1 VKKFS
6 ILLSVFVVCLVIG
19 ATWYTGAADAL
30 VGKFF
35 VDEEPDLPSRFG
47 VKKDSVD
54 KEMYLSMRNEH
65 LDMLRGFDTARPD
78 SRERSIRDMEAA
90 EQAVAERGGEGQVLG
105 AAWRPLG
112 PAPIPIN
119 ASVSWSGRTS
129 AIAIHPTNPD
139 IAYVGTAQGGLYRT
153 MNGGATWTP
162 LLDNALSIA
171 IGAVA
176 IAPSDPT
183 IVYVGTGESTLCG
196 SGCYIGVGVYRINN
210 ADTDPS
216 FTGPLNRDASN
227 NDVFS
232 GRAISEVLVHPT
244 DANTIFVSTTSG
256 IAGIGS
262 SVQGLT
268 LPARGVYRS
277 TNALSPAATFTNLPL
292 GISER
297 SVTDIVM
304 EPGNPNRIYAGVLG
318 DAAAGGGGGVY
329 STGNALDPT
338 PTFSQL
344 LSTTLNGNQSR
355 VELAANKVGDT
366 TTVIAASGEGTGQ
379 VFRSVNHAPFTLLVD
394 NNFCNPQCFYDIAVA
409 MDPGDA
415 NRVYLGGSPTL
426 VFGRSTNG
434 GTSFANSSSGVHVDT
449 QAIAISPSNPDIA
462 YLGTDGGIWR
472 TANVRNAGAVTWAH
486 RNTSTYYATQFMGL
500 AIHPIDRNYS
510 LGGTQDNGT
519 EFLEPN
525 GTTWINSDGGDGGF
539 AVIDRAATSTTTL
552 TTYHTYF
559 NQTNTQIGYS
569 KATTTVGNGDPNWG
583 TFLGCGGTANGISCS
598 DATLFYAPMV
608 GGPTAADSPTT
619 GTLYFGTNKLYRSA
633 NAGVTMVPVSQTL
646 TGIQPNGAAERV
658 SAIGIAPS
666 NDSVRLIGSTIGKV
680 YLSTTAGAT
689 TMTDVSGPIPD
700 RYVGRIVIDPNNAN
714 IAYVGLNGFG
724 VQHIWK
730 TTNLL
735 SGTPAWAAASTGLP
749 DTPVSSMVIDPSN
762 TQMIYAGTD
771 IGVFRS
777 TNGGDSWT
785 PFSTGLPR
793 VAVFGMEIQNRH
805 RVLRIATHGKG
816 MYEMSLQADGDFH
829 GDAKADLAVYR
840 PSNGTWYVARQS
852 GIPSQSFDATQF
864 GVSSDAIVPG
874 DYDGDGKGDIAVYR
888 PSTGIWYLSR
898 STAGFTAFNFG
909 QAGDIPVQA
918 DYDADGKTDVAVFRP
933 SNGIWYM
940 LQSTAGFNAVS
951 FGTNGDKPVQG
962 DYDGDGKADQA
973 VFRPSDGRW
982 YLLRST
988 AGFTAT
994 AFGLASDKLVPADY
1008 NADGRTDIAV
1018 FRESDGTWYRL
1029 ISPTGAFS
1037 TVQFGS
1043 PGDIPVPADYDGD
1056 GRADI
1061 SVFRPSNGTWY
1072 RIDSVNN
1079 ITSSFQFGSAGDIP
1093 VSARFIPQQ

>member
-1 VKKFS
+1 MKKLS
-6 ILLSVFVVCLVIG
+6 ILLSVFVVCAVAA
-19 ATWYTGAADAL
+19 ATWYSVADAEI
-30 VGKFF
+30 GKYF
-35 VDEEPDLPSRFG
+35 VDEEPDLPARFG
-47 VKKDSVD
+47 KEKDSID
-54 KEMYLSMRNEH
+54 KEEYLSMRNEH

-78 SRERSIRDMEAA
+78 SRERSIRETEAA
-90 EQAVAERGGEGQVLG
+90 EQALAERGGEGQALG

-119 ASVSWSGRTS
+119 ANVSWSGRTS
-129 AIAIHPTNPD
+129 AIAVHPTDPD
-139 IAYVGTAQGGLYRT
+139 LVYVGTAQGGLYRSF
-153 MNGGATWTP
+153 NGGTTWTP
-162 LLDNALSIA
+162 LLDNGMSLA

-176 IAPSDPT
+176 IAPSDPST
-183 IVYVGTGESTLCG
+183 IYVGTGESTLCG
-196 SGCYIGVGVYRINN
+196 SGCYIGVGVYRIDN
-210 ADTDPS
+210 ADSEPVI
-216 FTGPLNRDASN
+216 TGPLNRDGSG

-262 SVQGLT
+262 SVQGLN
-268 LPARGVYRS
+268 LPNRGVFRS
-277 TNALSPAATFTNLPL
+277 TNADSPNATFTSLPL

-304 EPGNPNRIYAGVLG
+304 EPGNPNHLWAGVLG
-318 DAAAGGGGGVY
+318 DTATAGGGVY
-329 STGNALDPT
+329 YTENALDPT
-338 PTFSQL
+338 PTFTQT
-344 LSTTLNGNQSR
+344 LSTALTGNQSR

-366 TTVIAASGEGTGQ
+366 TTVIAASGQGTGT
-379 VFRSVNHAPFTLLVD
+379 VYRSINGAAFTMLVD

-434 GTSFANSSSGVHVDT
+434 GTSFSNSSSGVHVDT
-449 QAIAISPSNPDIA
+449 QVITVAPSNPDIA

-472 TANVRNAGAVTWAH
+472 TANVRNTGAVTWGH
-486 RNTSTYYATQFMGL
+486 RNTSAYFATQFMGL
-500 AIHPIDRNYS
+500 ATHPIDRNYS

-519 EFLEPN
+519 QFFEPN
-525 GTTWINSDGGDGGF
+525 GATWVNSDGGDGGF
-539 AVIDRAATSTTTL
+539 AVIDRAAASTSTL
-552 TTYHTYF
+552 TTYHTYY
-559 NQTNTQIGYS
+559 NQTNSQIGYS
-569 KATTTVGNGDPNWG
+569 KATTTVGNGDPAWS
-583 TFLGCGGTANGISCS
+583 TFYGCGGTANGINCA

-608 GGPTAADSPTT
+608 GGPTAADSPTA

-633 NAGVTMVPVSQTL
+633 NAGVTMVPASQAL

-658 SAIGIAPS
+658 SAIGIAPGD
-666 NDSVRLIGSTIGKV
+666 DSVRLIGSTIGKV

-700 RYVGRIVIDPNNAN
+700 RYVGRIVIDPTNAN
-714 IAYVGLNGFG
+714 VAYVGLNGFG

-735 SGTPAWAAASTGLP
+735 TGTPAWASASTGLP
-749 DTPVSSMVIDPSN
+749 DTPVSSMAIDPAN
-762 TQMIYAGTD
+762 PQTVYAGTD
-771 IGVFRS
+771 IGVFKS
-777 TNGGDSWT
+777 TNGGTNWI
-785 PFSTGLPR
+785 PFNNGLPR
-793 VAVFGMEIQNRH
+793 VAVFGMEIQDRH

-829 GDAKADLAVYR
+829 GDAMADLAVYR
-840 PSNGTWYVARQS
+840 PSNGTWYVARQT
-852 GIPSQSFDATQF
+852 GVPSQNFDATQF
-864 GVSSDAIVPG
+864 GLGSDTLVPG
-874 DYDGDGKGDIAVYR
+874 DYDGDGEGDTAVFR
-888 PSTGIWYLSR
+888 PSNGIWYISR
-898 STAGFTAFNFG
+898 SSGGFTALNFG
-909 QAGDIPVQA
+909 LTGDIPVQA

-933 SNGIWYM
+933 SNGLWYM
-940 LQSTAGFNAVS
+940 LQSTAGFSAVS
-951 FGTNGDKPVQG
+951 FGTDGDKPVQG

-988 AGFTAT
+988 AGFTST
-994 AFGLASDKLVPADY
+994 AFGLATDKLVPADY
-1008 NADGRTDIAV
+1008 NADGRTDLAV

-1037 TVQFGS
+1037 TVQFGTA
-1043 PGDIPVPADYDGD
+1043 GDIPVPADYDGD
-1056 GRADI
+1056 GKADV

-1072 RIDSVNN
+1072 RIGSVNN
-1079 ITSSFQFGSAGDIP
+1079 LTSSFQFGSPGDIP
-1093 VSARFIPQQ
+1093 IPARFVPQQ